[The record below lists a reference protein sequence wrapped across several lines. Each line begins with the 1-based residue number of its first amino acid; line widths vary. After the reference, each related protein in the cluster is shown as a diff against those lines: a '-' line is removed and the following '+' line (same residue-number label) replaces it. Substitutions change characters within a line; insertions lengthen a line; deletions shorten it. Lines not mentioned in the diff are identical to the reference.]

1 MTSPPGP
8 PLSPPVQPPPR
19 GIVTRLALF
28 FGPPAA
34 VFVAWWLTDRFFGT
48 TIARESLVAAGLF
61 LTFVGPTVI
70 LGPSV
75 VGESGFE
82 HLSTWNLV
90 AVSSFMTVV
99 TAFFWTYNLDL
110 LERVPRMGPVL
121 KRSRERMA
129 KWLAGHRWIRR
140 LAVFG
145 VGFFV
150 VLPLPG
156 SGTMGG
162 SVMGR
167 ILGLTR
173 RVAFLSVSLGGVI
186 VTLAYGRFGDEITR
200 LSERYELSTEAK
212 VAVALGFL
220 LSLWL
225 IGKGIAWMGRPAP
238 AAAGAP
244 NGPAGSNAATLP
256 STPPGPPRP
265 PPSRTPGRLA
275 DPDPD

>member
-1 MTSPPGP
+1 
-8 PLSPPVQPPPR
+8 LN
-19 GIVTRLALF
+19 RLLLF
-28 FGPPAA
+28 FGPPAS
-34 VFVAWWLTDRFFGT
+34 VFLAWWLADHFLGT
-48 TIARESLVAAGLF
+48 VIARESLVAAGLF

-70 LGPSV
+70 LGPAV
-75 VGESGFE
+75 VGKTGFE

-90 AVSSFMTVV
+90 VVAAFMSVV

-110 LERVPRMGPVL
+110 LERVPRLGPVL

-129 KWLAGHRWIRR
+129 AWLACHRWIRR

-173 RVAFLSVSLGGVI
+173 RVAFLSVSAGGVV
-186 VTLAYGRFGDEITR
+186 VTLAYGYFGDEITR
-200 LSERYELSTEAK
+200 LSERYQLTTPIK
-212 VAVALGFL
+212 IAVALGFL
-220 LSLWL
+220 GLLWL
-225 IGKGIAWMGRPAP
+225 IGKAIARLGRDPTPACE
-238 AAAGAP
+238 
-244 NGPAGSNAATLP
+244 GPAGAAPPTPLP
-256 STPPGPPRP
+256 APRA
-265 PPSRTPGRLA
+265 SGRIA
-275 DPDPD
+275 DPDAD